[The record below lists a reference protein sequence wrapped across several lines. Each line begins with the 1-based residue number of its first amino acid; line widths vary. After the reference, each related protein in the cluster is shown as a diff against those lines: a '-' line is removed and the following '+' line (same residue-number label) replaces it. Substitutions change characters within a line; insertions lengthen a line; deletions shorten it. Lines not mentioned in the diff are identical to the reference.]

1 MNPKTQKLRAE
12 LEKNTEK
19 ISKLQARNAELK
31 QQIQE
36 QENLEILGMV
46 RERGLTPDMLAGVL
60 ASIQPASD
68 NNIEKKE
75 EEMECV

>member
-19 ISKLQARNAELK
+19 ISKLQARNAEIK

-46 RERGLTPDMLAGVL
+46 RQRGLTPDMLAGVL

-68 NNIEKKE
+68 SNSEKKE
-75 EEMECV
+75 EETECV

>member
-46 RERGLTPDMLAGVL
+46 REWGLTPDMLADVL
-60 ASIQPASD
+60 AAMQPTSESKFD
-68 NNIEKKE
+68 KKE
-75 EEMECV
+75 EEIQCV

>member
-19 ISKLQARNAELK
+19 ISKLQARNAEIK

-60 ASIQPASD
+60 ASIQSASD

-75 EEMECV
+75 EEMECE